1 MKRFTDLPILV
12 KFLSVGIGT
21 TLLLLVVL
29 FSLYYQS
36 DKSQAV
42 QSIVEKSRAICL
54 ISESVRD
61 EMEEKWRLGLF
72 TNQQIKELAAAGET
86 EKVLTMIPVV
96 SAWKASMLKAEE
108 SGYEFRVPKFNPRN
122 PKNEPDYQQTNKI
135 EGPALTKIKEENL
148 DEYYVIDKESNAV
161 RYFLPVRLSK
171 VCLACHGDPAQSK
184 TLWGRDDGKDPTGG
198 TMEDWEEGSIHG
210 AFQVIQSLDPTDAA
224 LRSRMLQASLMVLL
238 GLCVV
243 AGIFFVITRSI
254 TRPIIKGVDF
264 AKSMSQGDLS
274 RNLDIDQ
281 NDEIGH
287 LTRSLNG
294 MKANLHEMI
303 QKINENVR
311 TLSQSSENLA
321 DVSETLSTESRETDE
336 LSTSVATAAEE
347 MSDNMTSVAK
357 AVEETSS
364 NVNSVSAA
372 AEEMSTTITEIAKNS
387 DQSKKIT
394 SEAVEQAKHASIKVQ
409 DLGKAA
415 KEIGLVT
422 DTIND
427 ISEQV
432 NLLSLN
438 ATIEAARAGE
448 AGKGFAVVANESKD
462 LANQTADA
470 TSEISS
476 KIERIQQSTGE
487 TIEEINQISTVINNV
502 NDIVAS
508 IATAVEE
515 QSSVTNEIANNVS
528 QASLGV
534 AEVTDSVAHSS
545 TVATKLTENMVSV
558 SHSAETISERSKS
571 VETTANELSG
581 ISKALKEMM
590 AQFKLK

>member
-1 MKRFTDLPILV
+1 MKRFTDLPILI

-21 TLLLLVVL
+21 TLLLLIVL

-36 DKSQAV
+36 DKTQAI

-54 ISESVRD
+54 ISESARD
-61 EMEEKWRLGLF
+61 EMEEKWRMGLF
-72 TNQQIKELAAAGET
+72 TTEHIKELAAAGER
-86 EKVLTMIPVV
+86 EKVLAMVPVV
-96 SAWKASMLKAEE
+96 SAWKASMRKAEE
-108 SGYEFRVPKFNPRN
+108 GGYTFRVPKFSPRN
-122 PKNEPDYQQTNKI
+122 PKNEPDYQQTTKI
-135 EGPALTKIKEENL
+135 EGPALQKIKAENL
-148 DEYYVIDKESNAV
+148 DEYYVIDETSNSV

-171 VCLACHGDPAQSK
+171 VCLVCHGDPAQSK

-198 TMEDWEEGSIHG
+198 TMENWEEGSIHG

-224 LRSRMLQASLMVLL
+224 LQSQMLKAGLMVLL

-254 TRPIIKGVDF
+254 TRPIIKGVGF
-264 AKSMSQGDLS
+264 AESMSQGDLS
-274 RNLDIDQ
+274 RDLDIEQ
-281 NDEIGH
+281 SDEIGH
-287 LTRSLNG
+287 LTKSLNG

-303 QKINENVR
+303 QKINESVR
-311 TLSQSSENLA
+311 TLSQSSESLA
-321 DVSETLSTESRETDE
+321 DVSETLSTESRETDD
-336 LSTSVATAAEE
+336 LSTSVAASAKE
-347 MSDNMTSVAK
+347 MSANMTSVAK

-372 AEEMSTTITEIAKNS
+372 AEEMSSTITEIAKNS

-448 AGKGFAVVANESKD
+448 AGKGFAVVANEIKD
-462 LANQTADA
+462 LANQTAEA

-534 AEVTDSVAHSS
+534 AEVTDSVAQSS
-545 TVATKLTENMVSV
+545 TVANKLTEDILSV
-558 SHSAETISERSKS
+558 SHSTETISERSSS